1 MDGEDVSLHLSSMT
15 LVLMTYPLHF
25 ISYNRKNS
33 IAGILFM
40 QPISCPRMTET
51 PLVHLKLFQQSCGI
65 YLSPQRIALATTMWR
80 QVKQEKARDR
90 EGQILREYWKQMG
103 EMGSPVVRFEDSQ
116 ESAWKVVAQL
126 LGDTGV

>member
-1 MDGEDVSLHLSSMT
+1 
-15 LVLMTYPLHF
+15 
-25 ISYNRKNS
+25 
-33 IAGILFM
+33 
-40 QPISCPRMTET
+40 
-51 PLVHLKLFQQSCGI
+51 
-65 YLSPQRIALATTMWR
+65 MWR

>member
-1 MDGEDVSLHLSSMT
+1 
-15 LVLMTYPLHF
+15 
-25 ISYNRKNS
+25 
-33 IAGILFM
+33 
-40 QPISCPRMTET
+40 MTET

-126 LGDTGV
+126 LGDTDV